1 MTIGIIDAALIA
13 AVDKSLKKLG
23 CKKFMFPT
31 TATKLTELNS
41 EQVLALQKSLFLA
54 GYHLTVDGILGP
66 ETKQIFAQFKKDAKL
81 TRPSEMGQTTL
92 DALVEAIAENLRT
105 PTDTTKSPAKVDL
118 QLIKKWE
125 GMRLNAYLCP
135 AGVWTIGYGCTYL
148 ANGRRVIK
156 GDRLNSKAEA
166 EQLLVQVFSR
176 DFLPKLQAIP
186 HWQEMSA
193 GQQTALA
200 SFAWNLG
207 AHFYGNGDFNSIT
220 RALKNKDWVGVPRAL
235 RLYNRAAGKV
245 NQGLINRR
253 EDEVRSWNAR

>member
-1 MTIGIIDAALIA
+1 
-13 AVDKSLKKLG
+13 
-23 CKKFMFPT
+23 MFPT
-31 TATKLTELNS
+31 TATKLTDLSS
-41 EQVLALQKSLFLA
+41 EQIGGLQKALYLA
-54 GYHLTVDGILGP
+54 GYTLTIDGILGP
-66 ETKQIFAQFKKDAKL
+66 ETKQIFAQFKKDLKL
-81 TRPSEMGQTTL
+81 TRPLEMGPTTL

-105 PTDTTKSPAKVDL
+105 PTDTTKSPDKVDL
-118 QLIKKWE
+118 SLIRKWE
-125 GMRLNAYLCP
+125 GLRLVAYLCS
-135 AGVWTIGYGCTYL
+135 AGKWTIGYGCTYL

-166 EQLLVQVFSR
+166 EQLLDQVFTR

-186 HWQEMSA
+186 HWDEMSG
-193 GQQTALA
+193 GQQAALA

-207 AHFYGNGDFNSIT
+207 AHFYGNGNFNSIT
-220 RALKNKDWVGVPRAL
+220 RALRDKDWAGVPRAL